1 MLFLEGWS
9 LSLELGSN
17 LKRNFFFIL
26 FTEKEAES
34 WSDAHS
40 VKNPQH
46 WYFMKLGIFQFV
58 TLGCEMAMVFG
69 GVMPYIPQYIQI
81 KQKQTTQV
89 GKQYQ

>member
-1 MLFLEGWS
+1 LIGAH
-9 LSLELGSN
+9 LG
-17 LKRNFFFIL
+17 
-26 FTEKEAES
+26 
-34 WSDAHS
+34 
-40 VKNPQH
+40 KNPQY
-46 WYFMKLGIFQFV
+46 WFFMKIVFFQFV